1 MTISEEV
8 WFYSPVRY
16 YDIFNVINM
25 IQFNKEH
32 LQTIFTHAQNTYPE
46 ECCGVIF
53 GHIDCDRKTVVEVI
67 PTQNAWNRETAGD
80 FADDNI
86 NNRPIDDINHSKK
99 RRYTIA
105 PQEMLQLQKS
115 ARERNVNIIGIFH
128 SHPDYPA
135 VPSEF
140 DRSYAWQEYSYIIV
154 CVQKGQAGDVNSWVL
169 DDNSQFQQ
177 EEIRELVDS

>member
-1 MTISEEV
+1 
-8 WFYSPVRY
+8 
-16 YDIFNVINM
+16 M
-25 IQFNKEH
+25 IQLNKQH

-80 FADDNI
+80 FADHDL
-86 NNRPIDDINHSKK
+86 DDLNYSKK

-105 PQEMLQLQKS
+105 PQDMLQLQKS
-115 ARERNVNIIGIFH
+115 AREGNVNIIGIFH

-154 CVQKGQAGDVNSWVL
+154 SVQKGQAEDINSWVL
-169 DDNSQFQQ
+169 TDNSQFQQ